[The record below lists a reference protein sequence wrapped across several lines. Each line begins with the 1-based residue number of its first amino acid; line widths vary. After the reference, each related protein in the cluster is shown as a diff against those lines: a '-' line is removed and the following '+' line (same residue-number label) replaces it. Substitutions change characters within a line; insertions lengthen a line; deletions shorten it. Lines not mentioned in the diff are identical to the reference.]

1 MRPTDFAETARRA
14 AVAVALALA
23 AAACGGSEVGQ
34 ATPTAASSVPPPTS
48 AASLCTARPNP
59 NPGPVLDPNGPM
71 FHQVVVARSV
81 DGLTVTDARIVQ
93 PAGSVPDGVRAADG
107 RVLVYYIN
115 GAQHGV
121 WVGTATADGW
131 SAAGPITIDGVRDP
145 LGIVDPD
152 AYRVG
157 SRIRLAY
164 LANFTT
170 PNERAICLAESDD
183 GLSFR
188 TLGLAVDLRGA
199 GTITDPS
206 VVQLPNGSWLMA
218 LSAGQTT
225 RLARSTDGLTFTLG
239 ETLTYGGVPELALT
253 GDGGVRLYVC
263 AGAIVAYRSQD
274 AVSWQREQ
282 AVVTRGP
289 NGSMLVCD
297 PSRVAGTDVF
307 VFKTGM

>member
-1 MRPTDFAETARRA
+1 MGIKPAAKGAKAAPTT
-14 AVAVALALA
+14 VTQKHLA
-23 AAACGGSEVGQ
+23 ADIAAAHELSKKQGEAIMSDVI
-34 ATPTAASSVPPPTS
+34 A
-48 AASLCTARPNP
+48 L
-59 NPGPVLDPNGPM
+59 
-71 FHQVVVARSV
+71 
-81 DGLTVTDARIVQ
+81 
-93 PAGSVPDGVRAADG
+93 
-107 RVLVYYIN
+107 LVKN
-115 GAQHGV
+115 LKKGA
-121 WVGTATADGW
+121 
-131 SAAGPITIDGVRDP
+131 
-145 LGIVDPD
+145 
-152 AYRVG
+152 
-157 SRIRLAY
+157 RIRLAY
-164 LANFTT
+164 LANFTS

-188 TLGLAVDLRGA
+188 SLGLAVDLRAA

-225 RLARSTDGLTFTLG
+225 RLARSTDGLSFTLG

-274 AVSWQREQ
+274 AVTWQREQ
-282 AVVTRGP
+282 PVVTRGP

>member
-1 MRPTDFAETARRA
+1 MRWSPALRATRR
-14 AVAVALALA
+14 LLA
-23 AAACGGSEVGQ
+23 AATVTVVAGCGGSDVGQ
-34 ATPTAASSVPPPTS
+34 APTPTPATAVPPVSS
-48 AASLCTARPNP
+48 ASSLCTARPNP

-93 PAGSVPDGVRAADG
+93 PAASVPDGVRAPDG
-107 RVLVYYIN
+107 RVLVYYVN

-121 WVGTATADGW
+121 WVGTASDGGW
-131 SAAGPITIDGVRDP
+131 SATGPITLDGIRDP

-157 SRIRLAY
+157 GRIRLAY

-183 GLSFR
+183 GVSFR

-206 VVQLPNGSWLMA
+206 VVQLPDGSWLMA

-225 RLARSTDGLTFTLG
+225 RLARSSDGLSFALG

-253 GDGGVRLYVC
+253 DDGAVRLYVC
-263 AGAIVAYRSQD
+263 AGAIVAYRSRD
-274 AVSWQREQ
+274 AISWQREQ
-282 AVVTRGP
+282 EVVTRGP

>member
-1 MRPTDFAETARRA
+1 MRRTGRRA
-14 AVAVALALA
+14 WGFAAGAALA
-23 AAACGGSEVGQ
+23 AVVTAGCGRSGSG
-34 ATPTAASSVPPPTS
+34 PTAPTGQTVSPPPAGS
-48 AASLCTARPNP
+48 ALCAARPNP

-81 DGLTVTDARIVQ
+81 DGLLVSDARIVQ
-93 PAGSVPDGVRAADG
+93 PAGSVPDGVRAPDG
-107 RVLVYYIN
+107 RVLVYYVN

-121 WVGTATADGW
+121 WVGAATAGSW
-131 SAAGPITIDGVRDP
+131 SAIGPITIDGVQDP

-164 LANFTT
+164 LANFTST
-170 PNERAICLAESDD
+170 SERAICLAESDD
-183 GLSFR
+183 GISFR
-188 TLGLAVDLRGA
+188 TLGLAVDLRTA

-225 RLARSTDGLTFTLG
+225 RLARSSDGLTFTLG
-239 ETLTYGGVPELALT
+239 ETLSYGGVPELALT
-253 GDGGVRLYVC
+253 DDGAVRLYVC
-263 AGAIVAYRSQD
+263 AAGIVAYRSTD
-274 AVSWQREQ
+274 AVAWQREQ
-282 AVVTRGP
+282 TVVSRGP
-289 NGSMLVCD
+289 NGSLLVCD

-307 VFKTGM
+307 VFKTGT